1 MLGFVPEREKVFLGN
16 GISQDECL
24 VLILALVVD
33 DKAFL
38 EHPKKFFLIPRI
50 LTDSNH
56 FQSTIPFPQISH
68 NFEISKYVKFIRTHL
83 NLLNLGKK
91 LVVEMC

>member
-1 MLGFVPEREKVFLGN
+1 MELILWLLGIGEEKVLGFVPEREKVFLGN

-38 EHPKKFFLIPRI
+38 EHPKKFFLIPPNS
-50 LTDSNH
+50 TDSNH

-68 NFEISKYVKFIRTHL
+68 NFEKFNTSNSSELI
-83 NLLNLGKK
+83 
-91 LVVEMC
+91 

>member
-1 MLGFVPEREKVFLGN
+1 MELILWLLGIGEEKVLGFVPEREKVFLGN

-38 EHPKKFFLIPRI
+38 EHP
-50 LTDSNH
+50 
-56 FQSTIPFPQISH
+56 
-68 NFEISKYVKFIRTHL
+68 NF
-83 NLLNLGKK
+83 
-91 LVVEMC
+91 